1 MAVAISIV
9 NWHVGLRSVSLH
21 WDWLCAVCLYLGRRQ
36 TKRDELPMV
45 SNFPNL
51 FTVAEVLIIE
61 NCKDRI
67 SFQI

>member
-51 FTVAEVLIIE
+51 FTMAERVIIE
-61 NCKDRI
+61 NYKDLT
-67 SFQI
+67 SFGI